1 MLVDKVKKA
10 VNVWSSISEILYV
23 LHTEEEYQELVDLLD
38 SLIDEVGE
46 DETHPLASLMEIIG
60 VLIEKYENEHIP
72 EITEKQ
78 LIVLALKSCC
88 NQGKTEEEALKNIQE
103 AMKLYL
109 QTDENLKNLRES
121 REESKTKKVFRWI
134 KQLKI

>member
-23 LHTEEEYQELVDLLD
+23 PHTEEEYQELVKLLD

-72 EITEKQ
+72 EITKE
-78 LIVLALKSCC
+78 
-88 NQGKTEEEALKNIQE
+88 
-103 AMKLYL
+103 
-109 QTDENLKNLRES
+109 
-121 REESKTKKVFRWI
+121 
-134 KQLKI
+134 

>member
-23 LHTEEEYQELVDLLD
+23 PHTEEEYQDLVKLLD

-72 EITEKQ
+72 EITK
-78 LIVLALKSCC
+78 
-88 NQGKTEEEALKNIQE
+88 G
-103 AMKLYL
+103 
-109 QTDENLKNLRES
+109 
-121 REESKTKKVFRWI
+121 
-134 KQLKI
+134 

>member
-23 LHTEEEYQELVDLLD
+23 PHTEEEYQELVKLLD

-46 DETHPLASLMEIIG
+46 AETHPLASLMEIIG

-72 EITEKQ
+72 EITKE
-78 LIVLALKSCC
+78 
-88 NQGKTEEEALKNIQE
+88 
-103 AMKLYL
+103 
-109 QTDENLKNLRES
+109 
-121 REESKTKKVFRWI
+121 
-134 KQLKI
+134 

>member
-23 LHTEEEYQELVDLLD
+23 PHTEEEYQKLVKFLD

-72 EITEKQ
+72 EITEK
-78 LIVLALKSCC
+78 
-88 NQGKTEEEALKNIQE
+88 
-103 AMKLYL
+103 
-109 QTDENLKNLRES
+109 
-121 REESKTKKVFRWI
+121 
-134 KQLKI
+134 

>member
-23 LHTEEEYQELVDLLD
+23 PHTEEEYQELVKLLD

-46 DETHPLASLMEIIG
+46 DETHPLASLMEIMG

-72 EITEKQ
+72 EITEK
-78 LIVLALKSCC
+78 
-88 NQGKTEEEALKNIQE
+88 
-103 AMKLYL
+103 
-109 QTDENLKNLRES
+109 
-121 REESKTKKVFRWI
+121 
-134 KQLKI
+134 

>member
-23 LHTEEEYQELVDLLD
+23 PHTKEEYQELVKLLD

-46 DETHPLASLMEIIG
+46 DETQPLASLMEIIG

-72 EITEKQ
+72 EITKE
-78 LIVLALKSCC
+78 
-88 NQGKTEEEALKNIQE
+88 
-103 AMKLYL
+103 
-109 QTDENLKNLRES
+109 
-121 REESKTKKVFRWI
+121 
-134 KQLKI
+134 

>member
-23 LHTEEEYQELVDLLD
+23 PHTEEEYQELVKLLD

-46 DETHPLASLMEIIG
+46 EEIHPLASLMEIIG

-72 EITEKQ
+72 EITKE
-78 LIVLALKSCC
+78 
-88 NQGKTEEEALKNIQE
+88 
-103 AMKLYL
+103 
-109 QTDENLKNLRES
+109 
-121 REESKTKKVFRWI
+121 
-134 KQLKI
+134 

>member
-23 LHTEEEYQELVDLLD
+23 PHTEEEYQELVNLLD

-72 EITEKQ
+72 EITEK
-78 LIVLALKSCC
+78 
-88 NQGKTEEEALKNIQE
+88 
-103 AMKLYL
+103 
-109 QTDENLKNLRES
+109 
-121 REESKTKKVFRWI
+121 
-134 KQLKI
+134 

>member
-10 VNVWSSISEILYV
+10 VNVWSSISEIVYV
-23 LHTEEEYQELVDLLD
+23 PHTEEEYQELVKLLD

-72 EITEKQ
+72 EITEK
-78 LIVLALKSCC
+78 
-88 NQGKTEEEALKNIQE
+88 
-103 AMKLYL
+103 
-109 QTDENLKNLRES
+109 
-121 REESKTKKVFRWI
+121 
-134 KQLKI
+134 

>member
-23 LHTEEEYQELVDLLD
+23 PHTEEEYQDLVKLLD

-46 DETHPLASLMEIIG
+46 NETHPLASLMEIIG

-72 EITEKQ
+72 EITKE
-78 LIVLALKSCC
+78 
-88 NQGKTEEEALKNIQE
+88 
-103 AMKLYL
+103 
-109 QTDENLKNLRES
+109 
-121 REESKTKKVFRWI
+121 
-134 KQLKI
+134 